1 MKSSLKGFI
10 LSHRLTKNA
19 YCDLFK
25 LKMLKRDFDA
35 KPQRAQEKGQAV
47 MLIENM
53 TENKKTYFLF
63 AAFLYI
69 KNMGDQAQRYCIRLW
84 CQQNYPDHEILE
96 ISTWPFYEQD
106 FRERIKKAIKK
117 G

>member
-1 MKSSLKGFI
+1 MKNSLKGFL

-35 KPQRAQEKGQAV
+35 KPQRAQEKEQAV

-53 TENKKTYFLF
+53 SENKRHIFF
-63 AAFLYI
+63 
-69 KNMGDQAQRYCIRLW
+69 
-84 CQQNYPDHEILE
+84 
-96 ISTWPFYEQD
+96 
-106 FRERIKKAIKK
+106 
-117 G
+117 